1 MNRSAPGATPLAVAL
16 LGVAFALAGPIMALA
31 PLGMAPLLF
40 AATVFTIIVERLQ
53 SRTLPAPPRRALML
67 SILFLGWCA
76 VTLFWALDRSSG
88 ARKLVDM
95 VAIFVSTLALCG
107 LARRF
112 DFRQRQALAKA
123 LAIGAIVGLI
133 LLGIETAFGFPLY
146 RLVMG
151 DDNPKLKDLL
161 LSKRSVDAVPL
172 LVWPAA
178 LAFERLGR
186 AWLGVILAL
195 AFTAASFK
203 LTAASSTLAM
213 ILSLLVLAIA
223 WWRVSAAR
231 KLLAIGIAAAFLLI
245 LPGAILVYDHFGK
258 GQALLGEFD
267 SSHQYSG
274 GHRLE
279 IWHFAAV
286 NTLDRPITGHGIN
299 SSRFI
304 PNNGAVSAF
313 QPPGK
318 PVITLHPHDAFLQAW
333 LELGAVGV
341 VLIAALLLAALR
353 ETRGWAEGA
362 NRFVLAG
369 GAAALVIAGLAFGI
383 WQTWWM
389 ATLAFDAVVFASL
402 AGQSRHG

>member
-1 MNRSAPGATPLAVAL
+1 MNSVPAATPLAAAL
-16 LGVAFALAGPIMALA
+16 LGVAFAVAGPVIALA

-40 AATVFTIIVERLQ
+40 AAAVLAVGAQRIQ
-53 SRTLPAPPRRALML
+53 SGGWPSPPGRALIL
-67 SILFLGWCA
+67 SLLFLGWCA
-76 VTLFWALDRSSG
+76 LSLIWALDRPSG

-95 VAIFVSTLALCG
+95 VAVFASLLMLLG
-107 LARRF
+107 LAKRL
-112 DFRQRQALAKA
+112 DFRQRQGLAKA
-123 LAIGAIVGLI
+123 LAIGAIVGLL

-151 DDNPKLKDLL
+151 NDNPKLKDLL

-186 AWLGVILAL
+186 AWFGVILAV
-195 AFTAASFK
+195 AFAAASFA
-203 LTAASSTLAM
+203 LTTASSTMAM

-223 WWRVSAAR
+223 WWRVAGAR
-231 KLLAIGIAAAFLLI
+231 FLIGAGVLAAFALI

-258 GQALLGEFD
+258 GQALFGELNA
-267 SSHQYSG
+267 SHQYSG

-286 NTLDRPITGHGIN
+286 NTLDRPIIGHGIN
-299 SSRFI
+299 ASRFI

-313 QPPGK
+313 QPPDK
-318 PVITLHPHDAFLQAW
+318 PVITLHPHDAFLQIW
-333 LELGAVGV
+333 LELGLVGV
-341 VLIAALLLAALR
+341 VLVAALLLSALR
-353 ETRGWAEGA
+353 ETRRWTEGA

-369 GAAALVIAGLAFGI
+369 GVAALVIAGLAFGI

-389 ATLAFDAVVFASL
+389 ATLAFDAVAFAAL
-402 AGQSRHG
+402 AGQNRHG